1 MAQKVYKR
9 GMLVCLKG
17 KGGYPRST
25 RVGVDFIIKQVLDD
39 HVIVCA
45 VNGRDDKGWDIRF
58 GRPFMVRKSR
68 IIEGLTRGA
77 GYDD

>member
-25 RVGVDFIIKQVLDD
+25 RVGVDFIIEQVLDD
-39 HVIVCA
+39 HVVVCA
-45 VNGRDDKGWDIRF
+45 VDTSGGSDIRF
-58 GRPFMVRKSR
+58 GKPFMVRKSR

>member
-17 KGGYPRST
+17 KGGYPRHT
-25 RVGVDFIIKQVLDD
+25 RVGVDFIIEQVLDD
-39 HVIVCA
+39 HVVVRA
-45 VNGRDDKGWDIRF
+45 VDTVRGSDVRVGK
-58 GRPFMVRKSR
+58 PFMVNKSR